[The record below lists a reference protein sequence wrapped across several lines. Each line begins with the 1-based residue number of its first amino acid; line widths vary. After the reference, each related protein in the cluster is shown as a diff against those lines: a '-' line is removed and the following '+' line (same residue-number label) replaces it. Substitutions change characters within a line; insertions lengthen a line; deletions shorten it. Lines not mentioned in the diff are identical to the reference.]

1 MSYCT
6 LRRPNTDVDVSS
18 RLIDYA
24 YAYASVKR
32 RSVDSGPMSFI
43 RSGIQWTDRDC
54 RGEEHTTRSWYHSR
68 NERTSLVMVSSVN
81 ADAFD

>member
-6 LRRPNTDVDVSS
+6 LRGPNTDVDVSS
-18 RLIDYA
+18 RLIDH
-24 YAYASVKR
+24 AYASVKR
-32 RSVDSGPMSFI
+32 RFVGSGPMSFI

-54 RGEEHTTRSWYHSR
+54 RREEHTTWSWYHSR